1 MFPKTRFDDDAGLY
15 RDALLHD
22 CDVELLFDPALDG
35 VESDQLFLLQLNP
48 VHLHPTEWFLPFDE

>member
-1 MFPKTRFDDDAGLY
+1 MFPNTGIY